1 MAATSGSGSDRDAY
15 IFRRGVTPNTLS
27 VISSKNRIYAVNS
40 LGHLAQIGVIAT
52 FDPSE
57 ARTIEPIRG
66 IGFGDKIAELV
77 PGVTD
82 PMTIS
87 VTRTALYL
95 ANIYQVFGF
104 KSGIDGVT
112 RSLRHHCWPF
122 DIQQEIVFSE
132 FASEKSSDAQATAAQ
147 GLVDTASGALD
158 IGVAFKDDEENQ
170 ALVTIYEGC
179 WISDYS
185 VSYASDTALVQ
196 ETVTINVSDVYAD
209 SQDLVNAQSDYS
221 TLDDNR
227 SARMSST
234 SGGNTAGTT

>member
-1 MAATSGSGSDRDAY
+1 MAASTGSGSDRDAY

-40 LGHLAQIGVIAT
+40 LGNNAQIGVIAT

-112 RSLRHHCWPF
+112 RSLRHHRWPF
-122 DIQQEIVFSE
+122 DIQQEIVFST
-132 FASEKSSDAQATAAQ
+132 FASERETGVSPATGTGFDTPQ
-147 GLVDTASGALD
+147 GMVNIGTSFKTGEGTEAL
-158 IGVAFKDDEENQ
+158 I
-170 ALVTIYEGC
+170 TIYEGC

-185 VSYASDTALVQ
+185 VSYAADTALVQ

-209 SQDLVNAQSDYS
+209 EADLTDSVSDYS
-221 TLDDNR
+221 VLDANR
-227 SARMSST
+227 SNRM
-234 SGGNTAGTT
+234 TAT